1 MSDTLPGTTLPDD
14 NHDRPWRG
22 LPCTV
27 TPCFGARL
35 VQEGNRLHYLADR
48 AGIRGLF
55 SDADAY
61 HPDQAFPLLMKQ
73 LELMLTSGEL
83 NPRHQHTVTL
93 YAKGLTCKADTR
105 SQLINSID
113 ILRARRATGL
123 MTRDNYRTVNNITL
137 GKYPEAK

>member
-1 MSDTLPGTTLPDD
+1 MSDTLPDD
-14 NHDRPWRG
+14 NNDRPRWG

-48 AGIRGLF
+48 AGIRGRF

-61 HPDQAFPLLMKQ
+61 HSDRAFPLLMKQ
-73 LELMLTSGEL
+73 PELMLTSGEL

-93 YAKGLTCKADTR
+93 YAKGLTCKADTL
-105 SQLINSID
+105 SSCSYVYL
-113 ILRARRATGL
+113 A
-123 MTRDNYRTVNNITL
+123 V
-137 GKYPEAK
+137 YPTTETESNPPE

>member
-1 MSDTLPGTTLPDD
+1 M
-14 NHDRPWRG
+14 
-22 LPCTV
+22 
-27 TPCFGARL
+27 
-35 VQEGNRLHYLADR
+35 HYLADR

-61 HPDQAFPLLMKQ
+61 HLDQAFPLLMKQ

>member
-1 MSDTLPGTTLPDD
+1 TLPGTTLPDD
-14 NHDRPWRG
+14 NHDRPWWG

-61 HPDQAFPLLMKQ
+61 HLDQAFPLLMKQ

>member
-1 MSDTLPGTTLPDD
+1 MSDTLPGTTHHDD
-14 NHDRPWRG
+14 NHDRLWWG

-48 AGIRGLF
+48 AGIRGRF
-55 SDADAY
+55 RDADAY

-93 YAKGLTCKADTR
+93 YAKRMIGESPLRFALVHLPAMKKLGLHYAIPTDITIR
-105 SQLINSID
+105 S
-113 ILRARRATGL
+113 RA
-123 MTRDNYRTVNNITL
+123 
-137 GKYPEAK
+137 

>member
-1 MSDTLPGTTLPDD
+1 MSDTLSGTTHPDD
-14 NHDRPWRG
+14 NDDHPWWG

-61 HPDQAFPLLMKQ
+61 HLDQAFPLLMKQ

-93 YAKGLTCKADTR
+93 YAKGLTCKADTLGIVPLTTETALLSCIKQAR
-105 SQLINSID
+105 EDVLTLRHLQLLHQN
-113 ILRARRATGL
+113 R
-123 MTRDNYRTVNNITL
+123 
-137 GKYPEAK
+137 

>member
-1 MSDTLPGTTLPDD
+1 
-14 NHDRPWRG
+14 
-22 LPCTV
+22 
-27 TPCFGARL
+27 
-35 VQEGNRLHYLADR
+35 
-48 AGIRGLF
+48 F